1 MSPWLFLA
9 VCNEEGRSQ
18 NPNPKSHPS
27 QLWVSRLEI
36 NTTKGIQIV
45 KTWDHVAES
54 IGSTR
59 LLNLQTF
66 HLQQRYIIFTV
77 LVSQKILTNHQPT
90 ACLISFGYKWKVC
103 WNPSNLRLHQFW
115 RFFFPSVRATPQ
127 IEATPAQFQPAELIS
142 WSSAENVA
150 MFWLF
155 NGGPSNQK
163 HTESAI
169 CRDNKHISF
178 KNHHPKVS
186 GILTQPLTYTAYIG
200 FTYLHFRVVIPG
212 GQDSPG
218 DAITHATFWC
228 PRGCQVLVDP

>member
-9 VCNEEGRSQ
+9 VWNEEGRSQ

-66 HLQQRYIIFTV
+66 HLQQQYIIFTV
-77 LVSQKILTNHQPT
+77 LVSQKILTNHQST
-90 ACLISFGYKWKVC
+90 GCLISFGYKNGRAC
-103 WNPSNLRLHQFW
+103 WNPSNLRHHQFS
-115 RFFFPSVRATPQ
+115 SVPATPQ

-142 WSSAENVA
+142 WSSARRA
-150 MFWLF
+150 A
-155 NGGPSNQK
+155 
-163 HTESAI
+163 HRI
-169 CRDNKHISF
+169 CN
-178 KNHHPKVS
+178 
-186 GILTQPLTYTAYIG
+186 
-200 FTYLHFRVVIPG
+200 LH
-212 GQDSPG
+212 Q
-218 DAITHATFWC
+218 
-228 PRGCQVLVDP
+228 